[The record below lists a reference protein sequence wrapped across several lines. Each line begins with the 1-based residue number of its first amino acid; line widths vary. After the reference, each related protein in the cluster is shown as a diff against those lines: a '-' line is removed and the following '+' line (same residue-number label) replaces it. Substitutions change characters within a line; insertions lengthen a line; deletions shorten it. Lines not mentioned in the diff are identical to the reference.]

1 VPDDVSVAGFDDI
14 PAAALSGPR
23 LTTVAQP
30 CYEIGVTAARMLLD
44 RIDDPT
50 LPRQVMHMA
59 CELHIRDSVRTLPN
73 AS

>member
-1 VPDDVSVAGFDDI
+1 
-14 PAAALSGPR
+14 
-23 LTTVAQP
+23 VAQP

-59 CELHIRDSVRTLPN
+59 CELRIRDSVRTLPN